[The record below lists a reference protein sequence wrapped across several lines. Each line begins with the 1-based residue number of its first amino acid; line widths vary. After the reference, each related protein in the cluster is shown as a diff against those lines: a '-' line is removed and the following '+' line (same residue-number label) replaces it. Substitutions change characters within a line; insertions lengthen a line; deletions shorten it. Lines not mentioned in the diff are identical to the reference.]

1 MIEQIIQSLFII
13 AATGLILFV
22 LYQIAKMLGSLF
34 VIGLIGFLAF
44 TEVYGIYLFFTER
57 YLYVEDLATN
67 GILSFTTF
75 YIIFNLLLVFGL
87 VRKVVE
93 VGWHDVMGL
102 PKLGSPFLY
111 CDNFSKSILLS
122 WCYLMEKGDSISD
135 VK

>member
-13 AATGLILFV
+13 AATGLILLV

-87 VRKVVE
+87 VIKVIRSR
-93 VGWHDVMGL
+93 MA
-102 PKLGSPFLY
+102 
-111 CDNFSKSILLS
+111 
-122 WCYLMEKGDSISD
+122 
-135 VK
+135 